1 MSKQKKLKRKSN
13 NKRKLIVCFLIVLL
27 ILGGYF
33 GYNKFFNKTKVSAPK
48 VVDEIKSFNYVV
60 NENDTKLF
68 KKNFNELKEVLG
80 KKEVDNQ
87 KYAEVIA
94 KLFVIDFFSLN
105 NKTSKNDVGGVQFVY
120 STYQSDFVDYARDG
134 IYKQV
139 KNGIDSKVNQNLPL
153 VKSITVT
160 NCEEIDPSGIFDSEY
175 YQAQEGKK
183 GYEVSVE
190 WDYNNGSGFQTKAV
204 LTIVPDN
211 DKLSIAKM
219 EE

>member
-1 MSKQKKLKRKSN
+1 MSKQKKTKKKSN

-27 ILGGYF
+27 IVGGYF

-48 VVDEIKSFNYVV
+48 VVDEIKSFKYVV

-68 KKNFNELKEVLG
+68 KKTFNELKEVLG

-139 KNGIDSKVNQNLPL
+139 KNSIDSKVNQNLPL
-153 VKSITVT
+153 VKSINVT